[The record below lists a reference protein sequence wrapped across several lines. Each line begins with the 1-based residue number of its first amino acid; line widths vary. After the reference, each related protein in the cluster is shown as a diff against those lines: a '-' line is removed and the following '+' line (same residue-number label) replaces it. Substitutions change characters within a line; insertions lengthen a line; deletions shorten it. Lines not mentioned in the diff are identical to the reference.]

1 MLYLLLLYL
10 SIYLH
15 LSTFHTLGKRRINN
29 EKNIKNRYIY
39 LRMSKTLI
47 YWQGIIGIPGKG
59 PHYMEKMGV
68 FLTCEMRKGVNLQGC
83 KLVHILSY
91 YLFTNN

>member
-1 MLYLLLLYL
+1 
-10 SIYLH
+10 
-15 LSTFHTLGKRRINN
+15 
-29 EKNIKNRYIY
+29 
-39 LRMSKTLI
+39 MSKTLI

-59 PHYMEKMGV
+59 PHYMKKMGV